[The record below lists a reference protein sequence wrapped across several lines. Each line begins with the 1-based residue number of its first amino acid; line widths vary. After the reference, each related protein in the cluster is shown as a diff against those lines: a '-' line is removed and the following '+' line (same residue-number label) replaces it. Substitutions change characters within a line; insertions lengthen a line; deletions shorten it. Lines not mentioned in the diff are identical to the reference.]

1 MPLRIVPSL
10 DTLRS
15 TFAEKGFSL
24 LDHQEKAV
32 RWMSSRELPE
42 KKYKGGILADE
53 MGVGKTIET
62 IGLMM
67 HNKVNYTLV
76 IVPASLIIQ
85 WKSELEKF
93 TSGANIHTHKLDET
107 NISPGINILVTSF
120 VKSIHPHISEMVWD
134 RIVID
139 EAHIIRNPKGKIF
152 KKLCSLKSERRWCL
166 TGTPIQNY
174 ISDIKTLLYFV
185 GVKKG
190 DLKQNIHKYLLRR
203 TKEEV
208 NITLGGLRFHE
219 HTMEFKSPYEKAFYQ
234 KVSENTYNSVSLSVL
249 EVLLRRRQ
257 AAILP
262 QMVVDGYNKKQKIK
276 ISEWKY
282 NNTKISEM
290 VDTIEKN
297 PDEKPVVFCYFR
309 KEIEYL
315 ETKLEEK
322 NIEFR
327 TIHGGVAMDERKKLI
342 DDADDYRVIIIQIM
356 AGSTGLNLQVFNS
369 VYFSGPHWNPTHEQQ
384 AIARVHRMGQ
394 KQSVTVR
401 RFILKNT
408 VEELILHIQKNKLEM
423 IQKYL

>member
-1 MPLRIVPSL
+1 MSLRIVPSL
-10 DTLRS
+10 DALRT
-15 TFAEKGFSL
+15 TFEEKGFSL
-24 LDHQEKAV
+24 LKHQEKAV
-32 RWMSSRELPE
+32 RWMSSRELAE
-42 KKYKGGILADE
+42 KKHKGGILADE

-62 IGLMM
+62 IGLMI
-67 HNKVNYTLV
+67 HKKVSHTLV

-93 TSGANIHTHKLDET
+93 TRGVNIHIHKLDET
-107 NISPGINILVTSF
+107 RVSGINILVTSY
-120 VKSIHPHISEMVWD
+120 VKSTHTHISEMVWG

-139 EAHIIRNPKGKIF
+139 EAHIIRNPKGKLFRKI
-152 KKLCSLKSERRWCL
+152 CALKSERRWCL

-174 ISDIKTLLYFV
+174 SSDIKTLLFFV

-208 NITLGGLRFHE
+208 NITLSGIRSHE
-219 HTMEFKSPYEKAFYQ
+219 HILEFKSLYEKDFYR
-234 KVSENTYNSVSLSVL
+234 KVSENTYNSVSLSIL
-249 EVLLRRRQ
+249 EILLRRRQ

-262 QMVVDGYNKKQKIK
+262 QLVVDGYNKKQKVK
-276 ISEWKY
+276 TSRWEY
-282 NNTKISEM
+282 NNTKLTEI
-290 VDTIEKN
+290 VDTLGKN

-315 ETKLEEK
+315 ETKFEEK

-327 TIHGGVAMDERKKLI
+327 TIHGGVAMDERKELI
-342 DDADDYRVIIIQIM
+342 DDADNYRVIIIQIM
-356 AGSTGLNLQVFNS
+356 AGSTGLNLQAFNS

-394 KQSVTVR
+394 TQSVTVR

-423 IQKYL
+423 IKDYL

>member
-1 MPLRIVPSL
+1 MPLRIVKSL
-10 DTLRS
+10 DPLRS

-24 LDHQEKAV
+24 LKHQEKAV
-32 RWMSSRELPE
+32 RWMSSREIPE
-42 KKYKGGILADE
+42 KKHKGGILADE

-67 HNKVNYTLV
+67 HNKVRFTLV

-93 TSGANIHTHKLDET
+93 TSGITIHIHKLDKT
-107 NISPGINILVTSF
+107 TVTLGINVLVTSF
-120 VKSIHPHISEMVWD
+120 VKSTRPHISEMVWD

-139 EAHIIRNPKGKIF
+139 EAHVLRNPKGKQF
-152 KKLCSLKSERRWCL
+152 KKICALKSDRRWCL

-174 ISDIKTLLYFV
+174 ISDIKTLLHFV

-190 DLKQNIHKYLLRR
+190 DMKQNIQKYLLRR

-208 NITLGGLRFHE
+208 NITLSGFCYHE
-219 HTMEFKSPYEKAFYQ
+219 HTMEFKSLYEKDLYR
-234 KVSENTYNSVSLSVL
+234 KVSENTYNSVSLSFL
-249 EVLLRRRQ
+249 EVLLRKRQ

-262 QMVVDGYNKKQKIK
+262 QLVVDGYNKKKKTQP
-276 ISEWKY
+276 SRWNY
-282 NNTKISEM
+282 NNTKLSEI
-290 VDTIEKN
+290 VDTLEKN

-327 TIHGGVAMDERKKLI
+327 TIHGGVAMDERKELI
-342 DDADDYRVIIIQIM
+342 DDADSYRVILIQIM
-356 AGSTGLNLQVFNS
+356 AGSTGLNLQAFNS

-394 KQSVTVR
+394 KQTVTVR

-423 IQKYL
+423 IKEYL

>member
-1 MPLRIVPSL
+1 MSLRIVPSL
-10 DTLRS
+10 DALRT
-15 TFAEKGFSL
+15 TFEEKGFSL
-24 LDHQEKAV
+24 LKHQEKAV
-32 RWMSSRELPE
+32 RWMSSRELAE
-42 KKYKGGILADE
+42 KKHKGGILADE

-62 IGLMM
+62 IGLMI
-67 HNKVNYTLV
+67 HKKVSYTLV

-93 TSGANIHTHKLDET
+93 TSGVNIHIHKLDET
-107 NISPGINILVTSF
+107 RVSGINILVTSY
-120 VKSIHPHISEMVWD
+120 VKSTHTHISEMVWG

-139 EAHIIRNPKGKIF
+139 EAHIIRNPKGKLFRKI
-152 KKLCSLKSERRWCL
+152 CALKSERRWCL

-174 ISDIKTLLYFV
+174 SSDIKTLLFFV

-190 DLKQNIHKYLLRR
+190 DLKHNIQKYLLRR

-208 NITLGGLRFHE
+208 NITLSGIRSHE
-219 HTMEFKSPYEKAFYQ
+219 HILEFKSLCEKDFYR
-234 KVSENTYNSVSLSVL
+234 KVSENTYNSVSLSIL
-249 EVLLRRRQ
+249 EILLRRRQ

-262 QMVVDGYNKKQKIK
+262 QLVVDGYNKKQKVK
-276 ISEWKY
+276 TSRWEY
-282 NNTKISEM
+282 NNTKLTEI
-290 VDTIEKN
+290 VDTLGKN

-327 TIHGGVAMDERKKLI
+327 TIHGGVVMDERKELI
-342 DDADDYRVIIIQIM
+342 DDADNYRVIIIQIM
-356 AGSTGLNLQVFNS
+356 AGSTGLNLQAFNS

-394 KQSVTVR
+394 KQAVTVR